1 MTCCVKSLA
10 RTTACEP
17 GNNLVMEVPLQGSS
31 SGRGPGLQRE
41 IAQDHVSGK
50 QLSRDRKPGR
60 LTLEQ
65 NHTQYYHP
73 LDLESDNP
81 QVKRKQI
88 HTGSARPPVPTQ
100 RRHRP
105 FAASARSQDVISTM
119 SRRPGYHLHVPT
131 LLIPGNLLAF
141 QSSLYWTALTPL
153 FTLVTQMA
161 WAHKYSSGNESGI
174 V

>member
-1 MTCCVKSLA
+1 M
-10 RTTACEP
+10 ACEP
-17 GNNLVMEVPLQGSS
+17 GNNLVMQVPLQGSS

-50 QLSRDRKPGR
+50 RLSRDRKPGR

-65 NHTQYYHP
+65 NHTQYFHP

-88 HTGSARPPVPTQ
+88 HAGYAQPPTPTQ
-100 RRHRP
+100 RRHGP
-105 FAASARSQDVISTM
+105 FVASVRRQDVISTM

-131 LLIPGNLLAF
+131 ANPRKPPSFPIFPLLDSTNPTVYISHTNGMG
-141 QSSLYWTALTPL
+141 S
-153 FTLVTQMA
+153 
-161 WAHKYSSGNESGI
+161 
-174 V
+174 